1 MESLK
6 RTFIA
11 IDIVPS
17 EILNNTIEDLQ
28 NVFSEENFS
37 WVNKN
42 KLHLTLKFIG
52 NTSHS
57 QIKRINEELKPV
69 AEMFKTFTFSLV
81 GIGFFNSKG
90 IPRILFVKIAE
101 SEKLKQLVSEIE
113 KRMVAIGFQPESRPF
128 SPHIT
133 IARIKF
139 LKNRSVF
146 YKAVDKYE
154 DTLFQTVNIN
164 EIVFYESILKAEG
177 AQYIPL
183 NIFKL

>member
-11 IDIVPS
+11 IDVVPS
-17 EILNNTIEDLQ
+17 EVLNNIIEDLQ

-52 NTSHS
+52 NTSPS
-57 QIKRINEELKPV
+57 QIKRINDELKPA
-69 AEMFKTFTFSLV
+69 AEMFDSFTFRLA
-81 GIGFFNSKG
+81 GIGFFKNKG
-90 IPRILFVKIAE
+90 IPKVLFVKIAE
-101 SEKLKQLVSEIE
+101 SEKLNQLVSEIE
-113 KRMVAIGFQPESRPF
+113 KRMAAIGFQPESRPF

-139 LKNRSVF
+139 LKNSSVF
-146 YKAVDKYE
+146 YKTVDKYE
-154 DTLFQTVNIN
+154 DTLFQIVNIN

-177 AQYIPL
+177 TQYIPL
-183 NIFKL
+183 NTFKL